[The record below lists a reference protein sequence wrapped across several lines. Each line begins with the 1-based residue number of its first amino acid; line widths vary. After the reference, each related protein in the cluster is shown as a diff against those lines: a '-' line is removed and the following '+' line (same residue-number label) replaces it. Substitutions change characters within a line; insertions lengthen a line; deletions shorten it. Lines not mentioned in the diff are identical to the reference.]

1 MRTNITSFTNR
12 NVFGLGQGRAVSLL
26 TDSCARAAQHLE
38 SRHAKHAV
46 ARVRAMKRRAT
57 ATMAGAV
64 LKAKWMYL
72 VITGPQWQ
80 PVRQGSPDL
89 A

>member
-12 NVFGLGQGRAVSLL
+12 NVFGLSQGRVVSLL

-38 SRHAKHAV
+38 SRHGKHAAAM
-46 ARVRAMKRRAT
+46 ARAFKRRAA
-57 ATMAGAV
+57 ATMSGAV